1 MSGFNERDHDM
12 LIRLNEKFDALEQK
26 TEETKKELRSDYV
39 TKAEFTPVQRAVYA
53 AIGFILTGF
62 LGAVLTLVLKAH

>member
-1 MSGFNERDHDM
+1 MALTEKDRDLLIHHD
-12 LIRLNEKFDALEQK
+12 EKIDNLEK
-26 TEETKKELRSDYV
+26 TVVELKQELREQYV
-39 TKAEFTPVQRAVYA
+39 TKTEFNPVQRAVYA

>member
-1 MSGFNERDHDM
+1 MALTEKDRDLLLRDD
-12 LIRLNEKFDALEQK
+12 EKIDNLEK
-26 TEETKKELRSDYV
+26 TVVELKQDLREQYV
-39 TKAEFTPVQRAVYA
+39 TKTEFNPVQRAVYA